1 VGGFEQWACSG
12 IVCVTQEDVGGEK
25 RTIMKKYSL
34 SGARIAQ
41 LSCIA
46 FVLLGFSQTVQAQPA
61 TTSPDYSVSVF
72 ANAPAGLSNPDS
84 ITSFQGTIFVE
95 YANGTQ
101 PDGTGGNSSIVQFDS
116 TGKVLHTYQVVG
128 KSDGMKFNPFDGHI
142 WCLRDEDSNPALTLI
157 DPVAGT
163 QQDYTYADPTLHG
176 GGYDDVVF
184 LNGQVFI
191 SASNPNLQPPTPQ
204 TPNGQNI
211 YPSIVKAAIIGTQ
224 VFVQP
229 VLNGNATLTDIT
241 TGKSVVAQQS
251 DPDSLKV
258 DPSGNLVLDSQG
270 DGDLI
275 FLNAPGFP
283 NQTGYRLH
291 LSNGTTT
298 QVTVDDT
305 VYPTQASGT
314 IYVVDTQ
321 ANTVYAVTSHVFP
334 PNAAFGNSDGTGVVG
349 RIDLQ
354 TGKFTPIVTGLKSPH
369 GALFVS
375 TFPEVRL
382 EQVTTSAGSGSGLVG
397 KFRVSRSGDVSQALT
412 VFLNI
417 VASIHTDPVSQN
429 TVKSITIPAGAEST
443 IVSLPLDSEK
453 DFKEDG
459 SAQNVLVSIAPDPN
473 YNIQSNIVNTGVQGL
488 SLPLPK

>member
-1 VGGFEQWACSG
+1 M
-12 IVCVTQEDVGGEK
+12 K
-25 RTIMKKYSL
+25 RYL
-34 SGARIAQ
+34 LRGARIAH

-46 FVLLGFSQTVQAQPA
+46 LVLLGFSQMVKAQP
-61 TTSPDYSVSVF
+61 TVTSPDYSVSVF
-72 ANAPAGLSNPDS
+72 VGPQAGLTNPDS
-84 ITSFQGTIFVE
+84 IAAFRGTIFVE
-95 YANGTQ
+95 YANATQ
-101 PDGTGGNSSIVQFDS
+101 PDGSGGHSSIVQFDL

-128 KSDGMKFNPFDGHI
+128 KSDGMKFNPYDEKL

-163 QQDYTYADPTLHG
+163 QKDYTYADPTLHG

-191 SASNPNLQPPTPQ
+191 SASNPNLQQPT
-204 TPNGQNI
+204 GQNI
-211 YPSIVKAAIIGTQ
+211 YPSIVRATIVGTQ
-224 VFVQP
+224 VFVVP
-229 VLNGNATLTDIT
+229 ILNGNDTLTDMS
-241 TGKSVVAQQS
+241 TGNPVVSLQS

-258 DPSGNLVLDSQG
+258 DQSGNLVLDSQA

-305 VYPTQASGT
+305 IYPTQSSGT
-314 IYVVDTQ
+314 IYVVDTA
-321 ANTVYAVTSHVFP
+321 ANTVYAVASHVFP
-334 PNAAFGNSDGTGVVG
+334 PNSAFGNSDGTGVVG

-354 TGKFTPIVTGLKSPH
+354 TGNFTPIVTGFGSPH
-369 GALFVS
+369 GAQFVS
-375 TFPEVRL
+375 GLPEVRL
-382 EQVTTSAGSGSGLVG
+382 EQVTTSGGSLSGLVG
-397 KFRVSRSGDVSQALT
+397 TFRLARSGDVSQALT

-417 VASIHTDPVSQN
+417 STSAKSDPATPSKTPPTSV
-429 TVKSITIPAGAEST
+429 TIPAGKPT
-443 IVSLPLDSEK
+443 FIFPLTLDSLK

-459 SAQNVLVSIAPDPN
+459 STQTVLVSLVPDPN
-473 YNIQSNIVNTGVQGL
+473 YNEAPNNVQTGVQTL
-488 SLPLPK
+488 TLPLPK

>member
-1 VGGFEQWACSG
+1 
-12 IVCVTQEDVGGEK
+12 
-25 RTIMKKYSL
+25 MKLYSL
-34 SGARIAQ
+34 NGARIAQ
-41 LSCIA
+41 ISCLA
-46 FVLLGFSQTVQAQPA
+46 FVLFGFSQMVKAQPA
-61 TTSPDYSVSVF
+61 TTSSDYTVSVF
-72 ANAPAGLSNPDS
+72 ANAPAGLTNPDS
-84 ITSFQGTIFVE
+84 ITAFQGTIFVE

-116 TGKVLHTYQVVG
+116 TGKVLHTYQVAG

-163 QQDYTYADPTLHG
+163 EKDYTYANPTLHG

-211 YPSIVKAAIIGTQ
+211 YPSIVRAAIVGTK

-241 TGKSVVAQQS
+241 SGKSVVAQQS

-314 IYVVDTQ
+314 IYVVDTK

-354 TGKFTPIVTGLKSPH
+354 TGKFTPIVTGLQSPH

-375 TFPEVRL
+375 TLPEVRL
-382 EQVTTSAGSGSGLVG
+382 EQATTSTGSATAGA
-397 KFRVSRSGDVSQALT
+397 FRVSRSGDVSQALT
-412 VFLNI
+412 VYLNI
-417 VASIHTDPVSQN
+417 VDSAPKDSTSSG
-429 TVKSITIPAGAEST
+429 TVKSVTIPVGAEST
-443 IVSLPLDSEK
+443 LVSVTLDSAK

-459 SAQNVLVSIAPDPN
+459 SKQSVLVSIVPDPN
-473 YNIQSNIVNTGVQGL
+473 YNVQSNNVNTGVQGL

>member
-1 VGGFEQWACSG
+1 M
-12 IVCVTQEDVGGEK
+12 K
-25 RTIMKKYSL
+25 RYL
-34 SGARIAQ
+34 FRGARIAH

-46 FVLLGFSQTVQAQPA
+46 LVLLGFSQMVKAQP
-61 TTSPDYSVSVF
+61 TVTSPDYSVSVF
-72 ANAPAGLSNPDS
+72 VGPQAGLTNPDS
-84 ITSFQGTIFVE
+84 ITAFQGTIFVE
-95 YANGTQ
+95 YANATQ
-101 PDGTGGNSSIVQFDS
+101 PDGTGGHSSIVQFDL

-128 KSDGMKFNPFDGHI
+128 KSDGMKFNPYDEKI

-163 QQDYTYADPTLHG
+163 QKDYTYADPTLHG

-191 SASNPNLQPPTPQ
+191 SASNPNLQQPTPT

-211 YPSIVKAAIIGTQ
+211 YPSIVRATIVGTQ
-224 VFVQP
+224 VFVEP
-229 VLNGNATLTDIT
+229 ILNGNDTLTDIS
-241 TGKSVVAQQS
+241 TGNPVVSQQS

-258 DPSGNLVLDSQG
+258 DQSGNLVLDSQA

-305 VYPTQASGT
+305 IYPTQSSGT
-314 IYVVDTQ
+314 IYVVDTS

-334 PNAAFGNSDGTGVVG
+334 PNSAFGNSDGTGVVG

-354 TGKFTPIVTGLKSPH
+354 TGNFTPIVTGFGSPH
-369 GALFVS
+369 GAQFVS
-375 TFPEVRL
+375 GIPEVGL
-382 EQVTTSAGSGSGLVG
+382 EQVTTSGGSASGVVG
-397 KFRVSRSGDVSQALT
+397 TFRVARSGDLSQALT

-417 VASIHTDPVSQN
+417 STSAKTDSTSSNSVTS
-429 TVKSITIPAGAEST
+429 VTIPAGKPGLIFPLT
-443 IVSLPLDSEK
+443 LDSLK

-459 SAQNVLVSIAPDPN
+459 STQTVLVSLVPDPN
-473 YNIQSNIVNTGVQGL
+473 YNEAPNNVQTAVQAL
-488 SLPLPK
+488 TLPLPK